1 MIDPTTI
8 TAIGGAIAATLAA
21 ALGGK
26 KGGENS
32 LNGFKDEVRGNF
44 TGIHAKLD
52 GLTHTDGSHEAR
64 LERIETIVDRRLA
77 PQPALNERR
86 VAP

>member
-1 MIDPTTI
+1 MIDPTVI
-8 TAIGGAIAATLAA
+8 TAIGGAVAATLAA

-32 LNGFKDEVRGNF
+32 LNGFKEEVRGNF

-52 GLTHTDGSHEAR
+52 TLTHTDGAHDAR
-64 LERIETIVDRRLA
+64 LGRIETLVDRRLGS
-77 PQPALNERR
+77 QPVLEERR
-86 VAP
+86 VAL